1 MVHRTWKPEEEK
13 QLIEEF
19 KKAGCSREAIPRLA
33 KEFNR
38 SQEAILKKLERLG
51 LNVVGAKFELTTT
64 FEIPKVLPSLEEVLL
79 LLAGA
84 LKKAAEPGLG
94 RTELQ
99 RLETIATLYK
109 AYESGLEK
117 YVNYRRIEAK
127 LLELEKKYAEL
138 AEKAKGDASKP
149 NIA

>member
-1 MVHRTWKPEEEK
+1 MVHKMWMPEEEK
-13 QLIEEF
+13 RLIEEF
-19 KKAGCSREAIPRLA
+19 KKAGCSREAIPLLA

-38 SQEAILKKLERLG
+38 SPEAIREKLKRLG
-51 LNVVGAKFELTTT
+51 LNVVGAKIEVTTT
-64 FEIPKVLPSLEEVLL
+64 FELPEVLPSLEEVLL

-117 YVNYRRIEAK
+117 YVNYRSIEAK

-138 AEKAKGDASKP
+138 TEKTQGNASKP
-149 NIA
+149 DTA

>member
-1 MVHRTWKPEEEK
+1 MVHKRWKPEEEK
-13 QLIEEF
+13 RLIEEF
-19 KKAGCSREAIPRLA
+19 KGAGCSQEAIQRLA

-38 SQEAILKKLERLG
+38 TPEAIREKLKRLG

-64 FEIPKVLPSLEEVLL
+64 FEVPKVLPSLEEVLL

-94 RTELQ
+94 RIELQ
-99 RLETIATLYK
+99 RLGAIAMLYK

-117 YVNYRRIEAK
+117 YVNYREIEAK
-127 LLELEKKYAEL
+127 LLELERKYAEL
-138 AEKAKGDASKP
+138 SEKAKDDASKP

>member
-1 MVHRTWKPEEEK
+1 MVHKRWKPEEERR
-13 QLIEEF
+13 LIEEF
-19 KKAGCSREAIPRLA
+19 QKAGCSRDAVQQLA

-38 SQEAILKKLERLG
+38 SPDAIRKKLQRLG
-51 LNVVGAKFELTTT
+51 LNVVGAKLELTTT
-64 FEIPKVLPSLEEVLL
+64 FEIPQALPSLEEVLL

-94 RTELQ
+94 KTELQ
-99 RLETIATLYK
+99 RLSAIAALYK

-117 YVNYRRIEAK
+117 YVGYRQIETK

-138 AEKAKGDASKP
+138 AQKA
-149 NIA
+149 